1 MIRFS
6 QKVILALALLALAPA
21 LAQAAQPD
29 WIFGDDLGRIDNVRG
44 LDRARLHARAEG
56 IAQAVLGAGPG
67 ELRAARSHTDELGM
81 THVRMHQ
88 FLNGKRVY
96 GADVVL
102 HARANGDVFLLNGQF
117 RQARGAR
124 TRAAVAADEALALAI
139 TEAGI
144 GDFELLGAP
153 ELVYV
158 VGGEDDGVH
167 LAWRALIDYQ
177 GARAARDYI
186 FADAAD
192 GSLAAIHP
200 TIHYA
205 KSWQTYDA
213 MDAAYNSAS
222 MPGTLV
228 CTGSQ
233 SCGLPDAQDAHDGA
247 SITYDYYSTK
257 FGRDSLDDAGM
268 TLVSSV
274 NVCGFN
280 NSGCSGWNNAAWTG
294 AQMVYGDGD
303 GVTFSPL
310 SGDLDVVGH
319 ELTHGVTDFT
329 SDLIYSSDSGALNE
343 GLSDIFGAS
352 IEAWS
357 EGGISADTWK
367 LGEDV
372 YTPGTPGDALRYMD
386 DPTLDGYSTDY
397 YPERLYAGFKRQRCN
412 SSNDYC
418 GVHGNSGIANLAYVL
433 LVEGGSHP
441 RGKSSNVVPA
451 VGLAKAEQ
459 IFYRANA
466 NYFTSGMDFADA
478 STSCRQAATDL
489 YGTFEADAVEQA
501 WCAVGVGANCG
512 GGGGQCVNPGGA
524 PQGASCTSDS
534 ECCSDSCKGK
544 PGSKTCK

>member
-1 MIRFS
+1 MDRLLKKSTFT
-6 QKVILALALLALAPA
+6 LALVALLPMLAS
-21 LAQAAQPD
+21 AAQPS
-29 WIFGDDLGRIDNVRG
+29 WVAGENLGRIDNVRG
-44 LDRARLHARAEG
+44 LDQAQLHARAQG
-56 IAQAVLGAGPG
+56 IAAGLLGAAPD
-67 ELRAARSHTDELGM
+67 ELRAARSHTDQLGM

-88 FLNGKRVY
+88 FLNGRRVF

-102 HARANGDVFLLNGQF
+102 HARANGDVYLVNGHYYPV
-117 RQARGAR
+117 RGAR
-124 TRAAVAADEALALAI
+124 TRARVAADEALALSI

-144 GDFELLGAP
+144 GDFRLLGAP
-153 ELVYV
+153 ELVYA
-158 VGGEDDGVH
+158 VGGADDGVH
-167 LAWRALIDYQ
+167 LAWRALVEYQ
-177 GARAARDYI
+177 GSRAARDWV
-186 FADAAD
+186 FADATD
-192 GSLAAIHP
+192 GSLVALHP

-213 MDAAYNSAS
+213 MDAAYNAGS

-228 CTGSQ
+228 CTNAQ
-233 SCGLPDAQDAHDGA
+233 SCGLADAQDAHDGA
-247 SITYDYYSTK
+247 STTYDYYLSK
-257 FGRDSLDDAGM
+257 FGRDSLNDAGM

-294 AQMVYGDGD
+294 SQMVYGDGD

-310 SGDLDVVGH
+310 SGDVDVVGH

-329 SDLIYSSDSGALNE
+329 SNLIYSSDSGALNE

-372 YTPGTPGDALRYMD
+372 YTPGIPNDALRYMN
-386 DPTLDGYSTDY
+386 DPTLDGYSTDF
-397 YPERLYAGFKRQRCN
+397 YPERLYAGYKRQRCN
-412 SSNDYC
+412 GNNDYC

-433 LVEGGSHP
+433 LVEGGTHP
-441 RGKSSNVVPA
+441 RGKTTNTVPA
-451 VGLAKAEQ
+451 VGLAAAEQ

-466 NYFTSGMDFADA
+466 NYFTSGMNFAQA
-478 STSCRQAATDL
+478 STSCQQAAADL
-489 YGTFEADAVEQA
+489 YSSVEVDAVLQA
-501 WCAVGVGANCG
+501 WCAVGVGSNCG
-512 GGGGQCVNPGGA
+512 GGTGCVNPGGA
-524 PQGASCTSDS
+524 PQGASCSS
-534 ECCSDSCKGK
+534 NSQCCSNSCKGK